1 MLNKSKE
8 QAYYEYLH
16 NVYRPMDLYQIKHN
30 NIYIYNIPKDI
41 IKYIYFQN
49 KQIHIK
55 KEHSESLSEKL
66 LYCKYYIEIDINYF
80 KFLQFGMLGGEIIGI
95 KNSRGKCRSSLILFT
110 ISDEH
115 NIGIYDICE
124 QVFRNER
131 LKKIINGYIPSRERI
146 FVY

>member
-16 NVYRPMDLYQIKHN
+16 NVYRPIDLYQIKHN

-41 IKYIYFQN
+41 IRYIYFQN

-55 KEHSESLSEKL
+55 KEHPESLSEKL

-95 KNSRGKCRSSLILFT
+95 NQSIYNPDNNRS
-110 ISDEH
+110 
-115 NIGIYDICE
+115 NIGIGFALPSNYAID
-124 QVFRNER
+124 F
-131 LKKIINGYIPSRERI
+131 INKAKQKMAAITSNMP
-146 FVY
+146 